1 MAEFSEKAFKDFVAE
16 AEEMIQRY
24 QEGLLD
30 LDEKFAEENKLDQ
43 DTLNEVFRA
52 AHSLKGAAGMFGLD
66 LLSRLSHA
74 LENMLDSLRLGKI
87 EYNQDVFDTL
97 FEGGQK
103 LQQTLEELSKKKELN
118 SSDIEN
124 YISEINNAIERN
136 KKTGIDNLAKE
147 AGIDPEILAVL
158 TEYEEHRINENL
170 SEGKIIYKIKT
181 SFALEEFD
189 VKLEKVTSALKE
201 IGEVITTLPSAEAA
215 ADGEL
220 KFDIVLG
227 SNSSPE
233 EIKNKLEQE
242 KIDVEILG
250 KIEKK
255 AAPAKKKAQTKDITG
270 SLTRKSNFVKVNIEK
285 LDYIMS
291 VVGELGLSKSAIE
304 KISEV
309 FKDYKELTPY
319 VVELQKNIKLFE
331 RKLRELQSGIM
342 EIRMVP
348 LRMIFNNLA
357 RIVNKIARDSGK
369 EINLEIYGADTELDK
384 LIVEELSDPLIH
396 IIRNAIDHGIESTE
410 ERLLAGKPEVG
421 TITIN
426 AYQKG
431 NHVVIEISDDGR
443 GIDIEKVRKKA
454 IEKGIISPTDEL
466 SREDIINLI
475 FTPGF
480 STKEEVSEISGRGV
494 GMDVVK
500 NNITKLSG
508 MINVITEENKGTTF
522 IITLPI
528 TLAIIQALLISFC
541 DKTFAIPLNSVL
553 ETVMISPD
561 DIKTVEKREIIELR
575 DITLPVVRPGRIFN
589 LTNCHDDKNEL
600 FVIVVG
606 IAEKK
611 WGILVEQ
618 IIGQQDVVIKPL
630 GKSLGQIKPIAG
642 ATDLGDQ
649 KVVLVIDVAAF
660 VERAAEYV

>member
-1 MAEFSEKAFKDFVAE
+1 MAEFSEKAFKEFVAE

-30 LDEKFAEENKLDQ
+30 LDEKFAEEGALDQ
-43 DTLNEVFRA
+43 DALNEVFRA

-66 LLSRLSHA
+66 LLSKLSHA
-74 LENMLDSLRLGKI
+74 LENMLDTLRLGKI

-97 FEGGQK
+97 FNGGQR
-103 LQQTLEELSKKKELN
+103 LQQLLEQVSKKQELN
-118 SSDIEN
+118 KEEVESYIE
-124 YISEINNAIERN
+124 EINQAIERN
-136 KKTGIDNLAKE
+136 KKEGVDNLAKE
-147 AGIDPEILAVL
+147 AGIDPDIIAVL

-170 SEGKIIYKIKT
+170 AEGKTIYKVKT

-189 VKLEKVTSALKE
+189 VKLEKVTTALKE
-201 IGEVITTLPSAEAA
+201 LGEVITTLPSTEAA

-220 KFDIVLG
+220 KFDIVVG
-227 SNSSPE
+227 TTSTPE
-233 EIKNKLEQE
+233 EIKEKLKGENVD
-242 KIDVEILG
+242 IEILG
-250 KIEKK
+250 KLEKK
-255 AAPAKKKAQTKDITG
+255 APAKKKAQSKDITS

-304 KISEV
+304 KVAEV

-319 VVELQKNIKLFE
+319 VVELQKNIKLLE

-357 RIVNKIARDSGK
+357 RIVNKLARDSGK

-396 IIRNAIDHGIESTE
+396 IIRNAIDHGIESRE
-410 ERLLAGKPEVG
+410 ERLLAGKPEAG
-421 TITIN
+421 TIIIN

-443 GIDIEKVRKKA
+443 GINLEKVRQKA
-454 IEKGIISPTDEL
+454 IEKGIISPNDEL
-466 SREDIINLI
+466 SKEDIINLI

-508 MINVITEENKGTTF
+508 MINVITEEGKGTTF

-528 TLAIIQALLISFC
+528 TLAIIQALLINFC
-541 DKTFAIPLNSVL
+541 EKTFAIPLNSVL
-553 ETVMISPD
+553 ETVMIAPEE
-561 DIKTVEKREIIELR
+561 IKTVEQREIIELR
-575 DITLPVVRPGRIFN
+575 DITLPIIRPGRIFN
-589 LTNCHDDKNEL
+589 LPNCNDEKNEL

-630 GKSLGQIKPIAG
+630 GKSLGKIKPIAG

-649 KVVLVIDVAAF
+649 KVVLVIDIAAF